1 MILAKVPNFTPE
13 CLWIVGFVYVGHSG
27 ATTNYSRREAFAS
40 IQQALDR
47 VVPFDNNHPVLIFG
61 DWNTDPQRL
70 QRIVHSWGHGLTV
83 MQFSGS
89 QITRLSTVHGRRH
102 SSIDHFVCNAPARAL
117 LTSPRV
123 DRQTAVADHFVICT
137 SIRAE
142 TQGQPPVPRAPII
155 SRHHCLK
162 ATDRIAT
169 SNYWDVL
176 VDGATDDTDTDTDI
190 HQLTSQFLE
199 SANAVADN
207 LSLRLSPPATRS
219 NRRLLSG
226 ATKRAILASNTA
238 RQAFIAAATHT
249 NPDPVQCNTLRDE
262 WSRLK
267 AAATQLE
274 RADGRKQWVKHADDL
289 DRAVSDGRTD
299 LVFAAARA
307 MSGNS
312 SRSAAVTPLYNSNG
326 IVQYDPTSILR
337 VMQCH
342 YGSLAADTTGHSLD
356 LQYWHDRQP
365 IQVSR
370 DTPLIRNSDILDQ
383 DFSWNQIAAT
393 LLQMSPRKAPGDD
406 GITTAFYQAALYMPA
421 NTQEGVPPTP
431 FARALLRV
439 CGQVFASATIPR
451 AWLCASIVSIDK
463 KDGDPL
469 NPGDKRGIAL
479 INVGLKLVCK
489 VLQMRI
495 ERFVETNNLLSYEQA
510 GFRKR
515 KECVGQVV
523 SLVDIIQRRQNA
535 GLNTHVL
542 FIDIRKAF
550 DTVPVG
556 ALLWKLQNMG
566 FPRRTLAFLKA
577 LYTSSSARARAGSL
591 LSDPFP
597 VQRGVRQGCPLSGLL
612 FNLFINDILDGVAP
626 ITVPGLPRDTNPIRG
641 LMYADDVAVF
651 ADSEQSLLAASTAVE
666 RWANQWE
673 MQFGVAKCGIISFTG
688 HLAPR
693 LDNPLDIRLHGQ
705 LVSRVESYKYLGVLI
720 DSKLDHSAWLK
731 QKRSAL
737 EHTISALHPVLANH
751 QLTVNYRSRIFSA
764 VVMGKAYYGLELVGG
779 NKSHLAPLQTTINK
793 GIRLFTGA
801 RLSTAIGPLL
811 VETGIGSLLTRSLVS
826 RGQLVRSQRWFWSR
840 RTKQLYRNRYW
851 LTPQVRPKTVKQRH
865 SFALMETLQ
874 TCGDSASLQKYVTRQ
889 LLDTSGFFKDPSFD
903 QSRAHGTR
911 YLMLAR
917 MDALWTARKAIQI
930 GILVDTHPFSVDHCI
945 LCDQQLLSTS
955 IAHLVVECKQVTGHR
970 IQSGLVPAIQKSR
983 LRLLGRALDPGV
995 ENVYTWLRGGVLNG
1009 EADLDQRWLDGTVE
1023 HESMGTRHDN
1033 RALAAR
1039 LADFLQFIQKK
1050 TTNYSRREAFA
1061 SIRQALD
1068 RVVPFD
1074 NNHPVLIF
1082 GDWNTD
1088 PQRLQRIVH
1097 SWGHGLTVM
1106 QFSGSQ
1112 ITRLSTVHGRRH
1124 SSIDHFV
1131 CNAPARALLTSPPT
1145 DRIATSNYWDVLA
1158 DGATDDTDTDTNI
1171 HQLTSQFLESANAVA
1186 DNLSL
1191 RLSPPAT
1198 RFNRRLLSGATK
1210 RAILASNTARQ
1221 AFIAVATHTNPDPVH
1236 CSTLRDE
1243 WSRLK
1248 ATATQ
1253 LERVDGRKQWVK
1265 HADNLD
1271 RAVSD
1276 GRTDLV
1282 FAAARAMS
1290 GNSSRSAAV
1299 TPLYTSDGIVQYDP
1313 TSILRVMQGH
1323 YGSLAADT
1331 TGHSLDLQYWHDRQ
1345 PIQASPN
1352 TPTIRNSE
1360 ILDQDF
1366 SWNQIAAALLQMSPR
1381 KAPGD
1386 DGITTAFYQA
1396 ALYMPANT
1404 QEGVPPTP
1412 FARALLRVCG
1422 QVFASAT
1429 IPRAWL
1435 CASIVSI
1442 DKKDG
1447 DPLNPGDKRGIALI
1461 NVGLK
1466 LVCKVLQ
1473 MRIERFVETKN
1484 LLSYEQAGFR
1494 KRKECVGQ
1502 VVSLVDIIQRRQNA
1516 GLNTHVLFIDIRKA
1530 FDTVPVGAL
1539 LWKLQN
1545 MGFPRR
1551 TLAFLKALYTSSSA
1565 RARAGSLLSDPF
1577 PVQRGVRQGCPLSGL
1592 LFNLFINDILDG
1604 VAPITVP
1611 GLPRDTNPI
1620 RGLMYADD
1628 VAVFADSEQSLLA
1641 ASTAVEQWANQW
1653 EMQFGV
1659 AKCGIIS
1666 FTGHLAP
1673 RLDNPLDIRLHG
1685 QLVSRVESY
1694 KYLGVLIDSKLDHS
1708 AWLKQKR
1715 SALEHTISAL
1725 HPVLANHQ
1733 LTVNYRS
1740 RIFSAVVMGK
1750 AYYGL
1755 ELVGG
1760 NKSHLA
1766 PLQTT
1771 INKGIRL
1778 FTGARL
1784 STAIGPLLV
1793 ETGIDSLLTRSLV
1806 SRVRL
1811 LERSVTKRT
1820 PINAIC
1826 SGTDNDV
1833 FTLNVQ
1839 GQLVRSQRWFLVSSD
1854 QTAVQEQ
1861 ILADTTSQTKDSQA
1875 TTLVCIDGN
1884 STNMWGLCIAPKLIH
1899 CILCNRQLLSTSIAH
1914 LVVECEQVTGHRIQ
1928 SGLVPAIQKSR
1939 LRLLGRALDPGVE
1952 NVYTWLRGE
1961 VLNGEADLDQRW
1973 LDGTVEHESMGTRH
1987 DNRALAARLAD
1998 FLQVAY
2004 RQYQS
2009 ILWKYHRD
2017 RLVEVG

>member
-1 MILAKVPNFTPE
+1 
-13 CLWIVGFVYVGHSG
+13 
-27 ATTNYSRREAFAS
+27 
-40 IQQALDR
+40 
-47 VVPFDNNHPVLIFG
+47 
-61 DWNTDPQRL
+61 
-70 QRIVHSWGHGLTV
+70 

-123 DRQTAVADHFVICT
+123 DRQTAVADHFVIRT

-142 TQGQPPVPRAPII
+142 AQGQPPTVQQ
-155 SRHHCLK
+155 
-162 ATDRIAT
+162 TT
-169 SNYWDVL
+169 N
-176 VDGATDDTDTDTDI
+176 TDTDI

-207 LSLRLSPPATRS
+207 LSLRLSPPVTQS

-226 ATKRAILASNTA
+226 TIKRAILASNTA
-238 RQAFIAAATHT
+238 RQAFIAAAT
-249 NPDPVQCNTLRDE
+249 NPNPVQCN
-262 WSRLK
+262 
-267 AAATQLE
+267 
-274 RADGRKQWVKHADDL
+274 
-289 DRAVSDGRTD
+289 
-299 LVFAAARA
+299 
-307 MSGNS
+307 
-312 SRSAAVTPLYNSNG
+312 
-326 IVQYDPTSILR
+326 
-337 VMQCH
+337 
-342 YGSLAADTTGHSLD
+342 
-356 LQYWHDRQP
+356 
-365 IQVSR
+365 
-370 DTPLIRNSDILDQ
+370 
-383 DFSWNQIAAT
+383 
-393 LLQMSPRKAPGDD
+393 
-406 GITTAFYQAALYMPA
+406 
-421 NTQEGVPPTP
+421 
-431 FARALLRV
+431 
-439 CGQVFASATIPR
+439 
-451 AWLCASIVSIDK
+451 
-463 KDGDPL
+463 
-469 NPGDKRGIAL
+469 
-479 INVGLKLVCK
+479 
-489 VLQMRI
+489 
-495 ERFVETNNLLSYEQA
+495 
-510 GFRKR
+510 
-515 KECVGQVV
+515 
-523 SLVDIIQRRQNA
+523 
-535 GLNTHVL
+535 
-542 FIDIRKAF
+542 
-550 DTVPVG
+550 
-556 ALLWKLQNMG
+556 
-566 FPRRTLAFLKA
+566 
-577 LYTSSSARARAGSL
+577 
-591 LSDPFP
+591 
-597 VQRGVRQGCPLSGLL
+597 
-612 FNLFINDILDGVAP
+612 
-626 ITVPGLPRDTNPIRG
+626 
-641 LMYADDVAVF
+641 
-651 ADSEQSLLAASTAVE
+651 
-666 RWANQWE
+666 
-673 MQFGVAKCGIISFTG
+673 
-688 HLAPR
+688 
-693 LDNPLDIRLHGQ
+693 
-705 LVSRVESYKYLGVLI
+705 
-720 DSKLDHSAWLK
+720 
-731 QKRSAL
+731 
-737 EHTISALHPVLANH
+737 
-751 QLTVNYRSRIFSA
+751 
-764 VVMGKAYYGLELVGG
+764 
-779 NKSHLAPLQTTINK
+779 
-793 GIRLFTGA
+793 
-801 RLSTAIGPLL
+801 
-811 VETGIGSLLTRSLVS
+811 
-826 RGQLVRSQRWFWSR
+826 
-840 RTKQLYRNRYW
+840 
-851 LTPQVRPKTVKQRH
+851 
-865 SFALMETLQ
+865 
-874 TCGDSASLQKYVTRQ
+874 
-889 LLDTSGFFKDPSFD
+889 
-903 QSRAHGTR
+903 
-911 YLMLAR
+911 
-917 MDALWTARKAIQI
+917 
-930 GILVDTHPFSVDHCI
+930 
-945 LCDQQLLSTS
+945 
-955 IAHLVVECKQVTGHR
+955 
-970 IQSGLVPAIQKSR
+970 
-983 LRLLGRALDPGV
+983 
-995 ENVYTWLRGGVLNG
+995 
-1009 EADLDQRWLDGTVE
+1009 
-1023 HESMGTRHDN
+1023 
-1033 RALAAR
+1033 
-1039 LADFLQFIQKK
+1039 
-1050 TTNYSRREAFA
+1050 
-1061 SIRQALD
+1061 
-1068 RVVPFD
+1068 
-1074 NNHPVLIF
+1074 
-1082 GDWNTD
+1082 
-1088 PQRLQRIVH
+1088 
-1097 SWGHGLTVM
+1097 
-1106 QFSGSQ
+1106 
-1112 ITRLSTVHGRRH
+1112 
-1124 SSIDHFV
+1124 
-1131 CNAPARALLTSPPT
+1131 
-1145 DRIATSNYWDVLA
+1145 
-1158 DGATDDTDTDTNI
+1158 
-1171 HQLTSQFLESANAVA
+1171 
-1186 DNLSL
+1186 
-1191 RLSPPAT
+1191 
-1198 RFNRRLLSGATK
+1198 
-1210 RAILASNTARQ
+1210 
-1221 AFIAVATHTNPDPVH
+1221 
-1236 CSTLRDE
+1236 TLRDE

-1299 TPLYTSDGIVQYDP
+1299 TPLYNSDGIVQYDP
-1313 TSILRVMQGH
+1313 TSILRVMQCH

-1345 PIQASPN
+1345 PIQTSPN
-1352 TPTIRNSE
+1352 TPTIRNSD

-1386 DGITTAFYQA
+1386 DGISTAFYQA

-1484 LLSYEQAGFR
+1484 LLSYEQAGFC
-1494 KRKECVGQ
+1494 KREECVGQ

-1551 TLAFLKALYTSSSA
+1551 TLAFLKALYTSSYA

-1611 GLPRDTNPI
+1611 GLLRDTNPI

-1641 ASTAVEQWANQW
+1641 ASTTIEQW
-1653 EMQFGV
+1653 
-1659 AKCGIIS
+1659 
-1666 FTGHLAP
+1666 
-1673 RLDNPLDIRLHG
+1673 
-1685 QLVSRVESY
+1685 LVSRVESY

-1715 SALEHTISAL
+1715 SAIEHTISAL

-1793 ETGIDSLLTRSLV
+1793 ETGIGSLLTRSLV

-1839 GQLVRSQRWFLVSSD
+1839 GQLVRSQRWFWSRRTKQLYRNRYWLTPQVRPKTVKQRHSFALMETLRTCGDSASLQKYVTRQFLDTSGFFKDPSFDQSRAHGTRYLMLARMDALWTARKAIQIGILV
-1854 QTAVQEQ
+1854 
-1861 ILADTTSQTKDSQA
+1861 DTHPFSVD
-1875 TTLVCIDGN
+1875 
-1884 STNMWGLCIAPKLIH
+1884 H
-1899 CILCNRQLLSTSIAH
+1899 CILCDQQLLSTSIAH

-1952 NVYTWLRGE
+1952 NVYTWLRGG

-1973 LDGTVEHESMGTRH
+1973 LDGTVEHKSMGTRH

-2009 ILWKYHRD
+2009 TLWKYHRD
-2017 RLVEVG
+2017 HLVEVG

>member
-1 MILAKVPNFTPE
+1 MHLYLCLWLRGGVLNGEADLDQQWLDGTVEHESMGTRHDNRALAARLVPGFDVIQHPATGPGRRGIALGIPSCFGGHEHGSAVGTMILAKVPNFTPE
-13 CLWIVGFVYVGHSG
+13 CLWIVGSVYIEHSG

-40 IQQALDR
+40 IRQALDR

-123 DRQTAVADHFVICT
+123 DRQTAVADHFVIRT

-142 TQGQPPVPRAPII
+142 AQGQPPAPRAPTI
-155 SRHHCLK
+155 SRHHCLE

-176 VDGATDDTDTDTDI
+176 ADGASDDTDTDTDI

-207 LSLRLSPPATRS
+207 LSLRLSPPVTRS

-226 ATKRAILASNTA
+226 TTKRAILAINTA
-238 RQAFIAAATHT
+238 WQAFIAAATT
-249 NPDPVQCNTLRDE
+249 NRNPDPVQCNTLRDE

-274 RADGRKQWVKHADDL
+274 RVDGRKQWVKHADNL

-299 LVFAAARA
+299 LVFSAARA

-312 SRSAAVTPLYNSNG
+312 SRSAAVTPLYNSDG

-337 VMQCH
+337 VMQGH

-365 IQVSR
+365 IQVSPN
-370 DTPLIRNSDILDQ
+370 TPPTIRNSDILDQ
-383 DFSWNQIAAT
+383 DFSWNQIAAA

-515 KECVGQVV
+515 EECVGQVV

-535 GLNTHVL
+535 GINTHVL

-651 ADSEQSLLAASTAVE
+651 ADSEQSLLAASTAIE
-666 RWANQWE
+666 QWANQWE

-688 HLAPR
+688 HLAPQ
-693 LDNPLDIRLHGQ
+693 LDNQLDIRLHGQ

-737 EHTISALHPVLANH
+737 EHTISALYPVLANH

-826 RGQLVRSQRWFWSR
+826 RVRLLERSVTKRTPINAICSGTDNDVFTLNVQGQLVRSQRWFWSR

-865 SFALMETLQ
+865 SFALMETLR

-955 IAHLVVECKQVTGHR
+955 IAHLVVECEQVAGHR

-1039 LADFLQFIQKK
+1039 LADFLQ
-1050 TTNYSRREAFA
+1050 
-1061 SIRQALD
+1061 
-1068 RVVPFD
+1068 
-1074 NNHPVLIF
+1074 
-1082 GDWNTD
+1082 
-1088 PQRLQRIVH
+1088 
-1097 SWGHGLTVM
+1097 
-1106 QFSGSQ
+1106 
-1112 ITRLSTVHGRRH
+1112 
-1124 SSIDHFV
+1124 
-1131 CNAPARALLTSPPT
+1131 
-1145 DRIATSNYWDVLA
+1145 
-1158 DGATDDTDTDTNI
+1158 
-1171 HQLTSQFLESANAVA
+1171 
-1186 DNLSL
+1186 
-1191 RLSPPAT
+1191 
-1198 RFNRRLLSGATK
+1198 
-1210 RAILASNTARQ
+1210 
-1221 AFIAVATHTNPDPVH
+1221 
-1236 CSTLRDE
+1236 
-1243 WSRLK
+1243 
-1248 ATATQ
+1248 
-1253 LERVDGRKQWVK
+1253 
-1265 HADNLD
+1265 
-1271 RAVSD
+1271 
-1276 GRTDLV
+1276 
-1282 FAAARAMS
+1282 
-1290 GNSSRSAAV
+1290 
-1299 TPLYTSDGIVQYDP
+1299 
-1313 TSILRVMQGH
+1313 
-1323 YGSLAADT
+1323 
-1331 TGHSLDLQYWHDRQ
+1331 
-1345 PIQASPN
+1345 
-1352 TPTIRNSE
+1352 
-1360 ILDQDF
+1360 
-1366 SWNQIAAALLQMSPR
+1366 
-1381 KAPGD
+1381 
-1386 DGITTAFYQA
+1386 
-1396 ALYMPANT
+1396 
-1404 QEGVPPTP
+1404 
-1412 FARALLRVCG
+1412 
-1422 QVFASAT
+1422 
-1429 IPRAWL
+1429 
-1435 CASIVSI
+1435 
-1442 DKKDG
+1442 
-1447 DPLNPGDKRGIALI
+1447 
-1461 NVGLK
+1461 
-1466 LVCKVLQ
+1466 
-1473 MRIERFVETKN
+1473 
-1484 LLSYEQAGFR
+1484 
-1494 KRKECVGQ
+1494 
-1502 VVSLVDIIQRRQNA
+1502 
-1516 GLNTHVLFIDIRKA
+1516 
-1530 FDTVPVGAL
+1530 
-1539 LWKLQN
+1539 
-1545 MGFPRR
+1545 
-1551 TLAFLKALYTSSSA
+1551 
-1565 RARAGSLLSDPF
+1565 
-1577 PVQRGVRQGCPLSGL
+1577 
-1592 LFNLFINDILDG
+1592 
-1604 VAPITVP
+1604 
-1611 GLPRDTNPI
+1611 
-1620 RGLMYADD
+1620 
-1628 VAVFADSEQSLLA
+1628 
-1641 ASTAVEQWANQW
+1641 
-1653 EMQFGV
+1653 
-1659 AKCGIIS
+1659 
-1666 FTGHLAP
+1666 
-1673 RLDNPLDIRLHG
+1673 
-1685 QLVSRVESY
+1685 
-1694 KYLGVLIDSKLDHS
+1694 
-1708 AWLKQKR
+1708 
-1715 SALEHTISAL
+1715 
-1725 HPVLANHQ
+1725 
-1733 LTVNYRS
+1733 
-1740 RIFSAVVMGK
+1740 
-1750 AYYGL
+1750 
-1755 ELVGG
+1755 
-1760 NKSHLA
+1760 
-1766 PLQTT
+1766 
-1771 INKGIRL
+1771 
-1778 FTGARL
+1778 
-1784 STAIGPLLV
+1784 
-1793 ETGIDSLLTRSLV
+1793 
-1806 SRVRL
+1806 
-1811 LERSVTKRT
+1811 
-1820 PINAIC
+1820 
-1826 SGTDNDV
+1826 
-1833 FTLNVQ
+1833 
-1839 GQLVRSQRWFLVSSD
+1839 
-1854 QTAVQEQ
+1854 
-1861 ILADTTSQTKDSQA
+1861 
-1875 TTLVCIDGN
+1875 
-1884 STNMWGLCIAPKLIH
+1884 
-1899 CILCNRQLLSTSIAH
+1899 
-1914 LVVECEQVTGHRIQ
+1914 
-1928 SGLVPAIQKSR
+1928 
-1939 LRLLGRALDPGVE
+1939 
-1952 NVYTWLRGE
+1952 
-1961 VLNGEADLDQRW
+1961 
-1973 LDGTVEHESMGTRH
+1973 
-1987 DNRALAARLAD
+1987 
-1998 FLQVAY
+1998 VAY

-2009 ILWKYHRD
+2009 TLWKYHRD

>member
-1 MILAKVPNFTPE
+1 MANSDISVPSVDHRQEPSLSPSTTFSIYGLAAVSITYLRSILAPILGHQMEHVSKIDRRTTKHGARFRITVPEDRQRNIIQRLERQSKQTHWRIRQNYRHRRPDQPRPTAPPPPLSRQILAVNVANISNKRPAIRHIVRNTRLWAISETCITSSKFRFTVPGFDVIQHPATGPGRRGIALGIPSCFGGHEHGSAVGTMILAKVPNFTTE
-13 CLWIVGFVYVGHSG
+13 CLWIVGSVYVGHSG

-40 IQQALDR
+40 IRQALDR

-70 QRIVHSWGHGLTV
+70 QRIVHLWGHGLTV

-123 DRQTAVADHFVICT
+123 DRQTAVANHFVIRT

-142 TQGQPPVPRAPII
+142 AQGQPPVPRAPTI
-155 SRHHCLK
+155 SRHHCLE

-176 VDGATDDTDTDTDI
+176 ADGAADDTDTDI
-190 HQLTSQFLE
+190 HQLTCQFLE

-226 ATKRAILASNTA
+226 TTKRAILASNTA

-249 NPDPVQCNTLRDE
+249 NPDPVQCSTLRDE

-274 RADGRKQWVKHADDL
+274 RVNGRKQWVKHADNL

-337 VMQCH
+337 VMQGH

-365 IQVSR
+365 IQVSPN
-370 DTPLIRNSDILDQ
+370 TPTIRNSDILDQ
-383 DFSWNQIAAT
+383 DFSWNQIAAA

-431 FARALLRV
+431 FACALLRV

-515 KECVGQVV
+515 EECVGQVV

-612 FNLFINDILDGVAP
+612 FNLFIDDILDGVAP

-651 ADSEQSLLAASTAVE
+651 ADFEQSVLAASTA
-666 RWANQWE
+666 
-673 MQFGVAKCGIISFTG
+673 I
-688 HLAPR
+688 
-693 LDNPLDIRLHGQ
+693 
-705 LVSRVESYKYLGVLI
+705 
-720 DSKLDHSAWLK
+720 
-731 QKRSAL
+731 
-737 EHTISALHPVLANH
+737 
-751 QLTVNYRSRIFSA
+751 
-764 VVMGKAYYGLELVGG
+764 
-779 NKSHLAPLQTTINK
+779 
-793 GIRLFTGA
+793 
-801 RLSTAIGPLL
+801 
-811 VETGIGSLLTRSLVS
+811 
-826 RGQLVRSQRWFWSR
+826 
-840 RTKQLYRNRYW
+840 
-851 LTPQVRPKTVKQRH
+851 
-865 SFALMETLQ
+865 
-874 TCGDSASLQKYVTRQ
+874 
-889 LLDTSGFFKDPSFD
+889 
-903 QSRAHGTR
+903 
-911 YLMLAR
+911 
-917 MDALWTARKAIQI
+917 
-930 GILVDTHPFSVDHCI
+930 
-945 LCDQQLLSTS
+945 
-955 IAHLVVECKQVTGHR
+955 
-970 IQSGLVPAIQKSR
+970 
-983 LRLLGRALDPGV
+983 
-995 ENVYTWLRGGVLNG
+995 
-1009 EADLDQRWLDGTVE
+1009 
-1023 HESMGTRHDN
+1023 
-1033 RALAAR
+1033 
-1039 LADFLQFIQKK
+1039 
-1050 TTNYSRREAFA
+1050 
-1061 SIRQALD
+1061 
-1068 RVVPFD
+1068 
-1074 NNHPVLIF
+1074 
-1082 GDWNTD
+1082 
-1088 PQRLQRIVH
+1088 
-1097 SWGHGLTVM
+1097 
-1106 QFSGSQ
+1106 
-1112 ITRLSTVHGRRH
+1112 
-1124 SSIDHFV
+1124 
-1131 CNAPARALLTSPPT
+1131 
-1145 DRIATSNYWDVLA
+1145 
-1158 DGATDDTDTDTNI
+1158 
-1171 HQLTSQFLESANAVA
+1171 
-1186 DNLSL
+1186 
-1191 RLSPPAT
+1191 
-1198 RFNRRLLSGATK
+1198 
-1210 RAILASNTARQ
+1210 
-1221 AFIAVATHTNPDPVH
+1221 
-1236 CSTLRDE
+1236 
-1243 WSRLK
+1243 
-1248 ATATQ
+1248 
-1253 LERVDGRKQWVK
+1253 
-1265 HADNLD
+1265 
-1271 RAVSD
+1271 
-1276 GRTDLV
+1276 
-1282 FAAARAMS
+1282 
-1290 GNSSRSAAV
+1290 
-1299 TPLYTSDGIVQYDP
+1299 
-1313 TSILRVMQGH
+1313 
-1323 YGSLAADT
+1323 
-1331 TGHSLDLQYWHDRQ
+1331 
-1345 PIQASPN
+1345 
-1352 TPTIRNSE
+1352 
-1360 ILDQDF
+1360 
-1366 SWNQIAAALLQMSPR
+1366 
-1381 KAPGD
+1381 
-1386 DGITTAFYQA
+1386 
-1396 ALYMPANT
+1396 
-1404 QEGVPPTP
+1404 
-1412 FARALLRVCG
+1412 
-1422 QVFASAT
+1422 
-1429 IPRAWL
+1429 
-1435 CASIVSI
+1435 
-1442 DKKDG
+1442 
-1447 DPLNPGDKRGIALI
+1447 
-1461 NVGLK
+1461 
-1466 LVCKVLQ
+1466 
-1473 MRIERFVETKN
+1473 
-1484 LLSYEQAGFR
+1484 
-1494 KRKECVGQ
+1494 
-1502 VVSLVDIIQRRQNA
+1502 
-1516 GLNTHVLFIDIRKA
+1516 
-1530 FDTVPVGAL
+1530 
-1539 LWKLQN
+1539 
-1545 MGFPRR
+1545 
-1551 TLAFLKALYTSSSA
+1551 
-1565 RARAGSLLSDPF
+1565 
-1577 PVQRGVRQGCPLSGL
+1577 
-1592 LFNLFINDILDG
+1592 
-1604 VAPITVP
+1604 
-1611 GLPRDTNPI
+1611 
-1620 RGLMYADD
+1620 
-1628 VAVFADSEQSLLA
+1628 
-1641 ASTAVEQWANQW
+1641 EQWANQW

-1784 STAIGPLLV
+1784 LTAIGPFWLKLGLGLFSLAHWFHENRYWLTPQIRPKTVKQRHSFALMETLRTCGDSASLQKYVTRQLLD
-1793 ETGIDSLLTRSLV
+1793 TSGFFKDPSFDQSRAHGTRYLMLARMDALWTARKAIRIGILV
-1806 SRVRL
+1806 DTHPFS
-1811 LERSVTKRT
+1811 
-1820 PINAIC
+1820 
-1826 SGTDNDV
+1826 
-1833 FTLNVQ
+1833 
-1839 GQLVRSQRWFLVSSD
+1839 
-1854 QTAVQEQ
+1854 
-1861 ILADTTSQTKDSQA
+1861 AD
-1875 TTLVCIDGN
+1875 
-1884 STNMWGLCIAPKLIH
+1884 H
-1899 CILCNRQLLSTSIAH
+1899 CILCDQQLLSTSIAH

-1952 NVYTWLRGE
+1952 NVYTWLRGG

-2009 ILWKYHRD
+2009 TLWQIPPGSPCGSWLTD
-2017 RLVEVG
+2017 L

>member
-1 MILAKVPNFTPE
+1 MANSDISVSSVDHRQEQSSHTTFSIYGLAAVSITYLRFILAPILGHQMEHISKIDRHQPRPTAPPPPLSRQILAVNVANISNKRPAIRHIVRNTRLWAISETCITSSKFRFTVPGFDVIQHPATGPGRRGIALGIPSCFGGHEHGSAVGTMILAKVPNFTPE
-13 CLWIVGFVYVGHSG
+13 CLWIVGSVY
-27 ATTNYSRREAFAS
+27 
-40 IQQALDR
+40 
-47 VVPFDNNHPVLIFG
+47 
-61 DWNTDPQRL
+61 NTDPQRL

-83 MQFSGS
+83 MQFSGL
-89 QITRLSTVHGRRH
+89 QITRLSTVHDRRH

-117 LTSPRV
+117 LTSP
-123 DRQTAVADHFVICT
+123 
-137 SIRAE
+137 
-142 TQGQPPVPRAPII
+142 P
-155 SRHHCLK
+155 
-162 ATDRIAT
+162 TDRIAT

-176 VDGATDDTDTDTDI
+176 ADGAADDTDTDTDI

-226 ATKRAILASNTA
+226 TTKRAILASNTA

-274 RADGRKQWVKHADDL
+274 RVDGRKQWVKHADNL

-312 SRSAAVTPLYNSNG
+312 SRSAAVTPLYNSDG

-337 VMQCH
+337 VMQGH

-370 DTPLIRNSDILDQ
+370 DTPPIRNSDILDQ
-383 DFSWNQIAAT
+383 DFSWNQIAAA

-421 NTQEGVPPTP
+421 NTK
-431 FARALLRV
+431 
-439 CGQVFASATIPR
+439 
-451 AWLCASIVSIDK
+451 K

-515 KECVGQVV
+515 EECVGQVV

-566 FPRRTLAFLKA
+566 FPCRTLAFLKA
-577 LYTSSSARARAGSL
+577 LYTSSSARTRARAGSL

-666 RWANQWE
+666 QWANRWE

-826 RGQLVRSQRWFWSR
+826 RVRLLERSVTKRTPINAICSGTDNDVFTLNVQGQLVRSQRWFWSR

-865 SFALMETLQ
+865 SFALMETLR

-911 YLMLAR
+911 YLMLTR

-955 IAHLVVECKQVTGHR
+955 IAHLVVKCEQVTGHR

-1039 LADFLQFIQKK
+1039 LADFLQ
-1050 TTNYSRREAFA
+1050 
-1061 SIRQALD
+1061 
-1068 RVVPFD
+1068 
-1074 NNHPVLIF
+1074 
-1082 GDWNTD
+1082 
-1088 PQRLQRIVH
+1088 
-1097 SWGHGLTVM
+1097 
-1106 QFSGSQ
+1106 
-1112 ITRLSTVHGRRH
+1112 
-1124 SSIDHFV
+1124 
-1131 CNAPARALLTSPPT
+1131 
-1145 DRIATSNYWDVLA
+1145 
-1158 DGATDDTDTDTNI
+1158 
-1171 HQLTSQFLESANAVA
+1171 
-1186 DNLSL
+1186 
-1191 RLSPPAT
+1191 
-1198 RFNRRLLSGATK
+1198 
-1210 RAILASNTARQ
+1210 
-1221 AFIAVATHTNPDPVH
+1221 
-1236 CSTLRDE
+1236 
-1243 WSRLK
+1243 
-1248 ATATQ
+1248 
-1253 LERVDGRKQWVK
+1253 
-1265 HADNLD
+1265 
-1271 RAVSD
+1271 
-1276 GRTDLV
+1276 
-1282 FAAARAMS
+1282 
-1290 GNSSRSAAV
+1290 
-1299 TPLYTSDGIVQYDP
+1299 
-1313 TSILRVMQGH
+1313 
-1323 YGSLAADT
+1323 
-1331 TGHSLDLQYWHDRQ
+1331 
-1345 PIQASPN
+1345 
-1352 TPTIRNSE
+1352 
-1360 ILDQDF
+1360 
-1366 SWNQIAAALLQMSPR
+1366 
-1381 KAPGD
+1381 
-1386 DGITTAFYQA
+1386 
-1396 ALYMPANT
+1396 
-1404 QEGVPPTP
+1404 
-1412 FARALLRVCG
+1412 
-1422 QVFASAT
+1422 
-1429 IPRAWL
+1429 
-1435 CASIVSI
+1435 
-1442 DKKDG
+1442 
-1447 DPLNPGDKRGIALI
+1447 
-1461 NVGLK
+1461 
-1466 LVCKVLQ
+1466 
-1473 MRIERFVETKN
+1473 
-1484 LLSYEQAGFR
+1484 
-1494 KRKECVGQ
+1494 
-1502 VVSLVDIIQRRQNA
+1502 
-1516 GLNTHVLFIDIRKA
+1516 
-1530 FDTVPVGAL
+1530 
-1539 LWKLQN
+1539 
-1545 MGFPRR
+1545 
-1551 TLAFLKALYTSSSA
+1551 
-1565 RARAGSLLSDPF
+1565 
-1577 PVQRGVRQGCPLSGL
+1577 
-1592 LFNLFINDILDG
+1592 
-1604 VAPITVP
+1604 
-1611 GLPRDTNPI
+1611 
-1620 RGLMYADD
+1620 
-1628 VAVFADSEQSLLA
+1628 
-1641 ASTAVEQWANQW
+1641 
-1653 EMQFGV
+1653 
-1659 AKCGIIS
+1659 
-1666 FTGHLAP
+1666 
-1673 RLDNPLDIRLHG
+1673 
-1685 QLVSRVESY
+1685 
-1694 KYLGVLIDSKLDHS
+1694 
-1708 AWLKQKR
+1708 
-1715 SALEHTISAL
+1715 
-1725 HPVLANHQ
+1725 
-1733 LTVNYRS
+1733 
-1740 RIFSAVVMGK
+1740 
-1750 AYYGL
+1750 
-1755 ELVGG
+1755 
-1760 NKSHLA
+1760 
-1766 PLQTT
+1766 
-1771 INKGIRL
+1771 
-1778 FTGARL
+1778 
-1784 STAIGPLLV
+1784 
-1793 ETGIDSLLTRSLV
+1793 
-1806 SRVRL
+1806 
-1811 LERSVTKRT
+1811 
-1820 PINAIC
+1820 
-1826 SGTDNDV
+1826 
-1833 FTLNVQ
+1833 
-1839 GQLVRSQRWFLVSSD
+1839 
-1854 QTAVQEQ
+1854 
-1861 ILADTTSQTKDSQA
+1861 
-1875 TTLVCIDGN
+1875 
-1884 STNMWGLCIAPKLIH
+1884 
-1899 CILCNRQLLSTSIAH
+1899 
-1914 LVVECEQVTGHRIQ
+1914 
-1928 SGLVPAIQKSR
+1928 
-1939 LRLLGRALDPGVE
+1939 
-1952 NVYTWLRGE
+1952 
-1961 VLNGEADLDQRW
+1961 
-1973 LDGTVEHESMGTRH
+1973 
-1987 DNRALAARLAD
+1987 
-1998 FLQVAY
+1998 VAY

-2009 ILWKYHRD
+2009 TLWKYHRD

>member
-1 MILAKVPNFTPE
+1 MSDTPLSTHPPSPTDHLLPDTPVSMANSDISVPSVDHRQEPSTSTTFSIYGLAAVSITYLRSILAPILGHQMEHVSKIDRRTTKHGARFRITVPEDRQRNIIQRLERQSKQTHWRVWQNYRHRRPDQPRPTVPPPPLSRQILAVNVANISNKRPAIRHIVRNARLWAISETCITSSKLRFTVPGFDVIQHLAMGPGRRGIALGIPSCFGGHEHGSAVGTMILAKVPNFTPE
-13 CLWIVGFVYVGHSG
+13 CLWIVGSVYVGHSG
-27 ATTNYSRREAFAS
+27 A
-40 IQQALDR
+40 
-47 VVPFDNNHPVLIFG
+47 
-61 DWNTDPQRL
+61 
-70 QRIVHSWGHGLTV
+70 
-83 MQFSGS
+83 
-89 QITRLSTVHGRRH
+89 
-102 SSIDHFVCNAPARAL
+102 
-117 LTSPRV
+117 
-123 DRQTAVADHFVICT
+123 
-137 SIRAE
+137 
-142 TQGQPPVPRAPII
+142 
-155 SRHHCLK
+155 
-162 ATDRIAT
+162 
-169 SNYWDVL
+169 
-176 VDGATDDTDTDTDI
+176 
-190 HQLTSQFLE
+190 
-199 SANAVADN
+199 
-207 LSLRLSPPATRS
+207 
-219 NRRLLSG
+219 
-226 ATKRAILASNTA
+226 
-238 RQAFIAAATHT
+238 
-249 NPDPVQCNTLRDE
+249 
-262 WSRLK
+262 
-267 AAATQLE
+267 
-274 RADGRKQWVKHADDL
+274 
-289 DRAVSDGRTD
+289 
-299 LVFAAARA
+299 
-307 MSGNS
+307 
-312 SRSAAVTPLYNSNG
+312 
-326 IVQYDPTSILR
+326 
-337 VMQCH
+337 
-342 YGSLAADTTGHSLD
+342 
-356 LQYWHDRQP
+356 
-365 IQVSR
+365 
-370 DTPLIRNSDILDQ
+370 
-383 DFSWNQIAAT
+383 
-393 LLQMSPRKAPGDD
+393 
-406 GITTAFYQAALYMPA
+406 
-421 NTQEGVPPTP
+421 
-431 FARALLRV
+431 
-439 CGQVFASATIPR
+439 
-451 AWLCASIVSIDK
+451 
-463 KDGDPL
+463 
-469 NPGDKRGIAL
+469 
-479 INVGLKLVCK
+479 
-489 VLQMRI
+489 
-495 ERFVETNNLLSYEQA
+495 
-510 GFRKR
+510 
-515 KECVGQVV
+515 
-523 SLVDIIQRRQNA
+523 
-535 GLNTHVL
+535 
-542 FIDIRKAF
+542 
-550 DTVPVG
+550 
-556 ALLWKLQNMG
+556 
-566 FPRRTLAFLKA
+566 
-577 LYTSSSARARAGSL
+577 
-591 LSDPFP
+591 
-597 VQRGVRQGCPLSGLL
+597 
-612 FNLFINDILDGVAP
+612 
-626 ITVPGLPRDTNPIRG
+626 
-641 LMYADDVAVF
+641 
-651 ADSEQSLLAASTAVE
+651 
-666 RWANQWE
+666 
-673 MQFGVAKCGIISFTG
+673 
-688 HLAPR
+688 
-693 LDNPLDIRLHGQ
+693 
-705 LVSRVESYKYLGVLI
+705 
-720 DSKLDHSAWLK
+720 
-731 QKRSAL
+731 
-737 EHTISALHPVLANH
+737 
-751 QLTVNYRSRIFSA
+751 
-764 VVMGKAYYGLELVGG
+764 
-779 NKSHLAPLQTTINK
+779 
-793 GIRLFTGA
+793 
-801 RLSTAIGPLL
+801 
-811 VETGIGSLLTRSLVS
+811 
-826 RGQLVRSQRWFWSR
+826 
-840 RTKQLYRNRYW
+840 
-851 LTPQVRPKTVKQRH
+851 
-865 SFALMETLQ
+865 
-874 TCGDSASLQKYVTRQ
+874 
-889 LLDTSGFFKDPSFD
+889 
-903 QSRAHGTR
+903 
-911 YLMLAR
+911 
-917 MDALWTARKAIQI
+917 
-930 GILVDTHPFSVDHCI
+930 
-945 LCDQQLLSTS
+945 
-955 IAHLVVECKQVTGHR
+955 
-970 IQSGLVPAIQKSR
+970 
-983 LRLLGRALDPGV
+983 
-995 ENVYTWLRGGVLNG
+995 
-1009 EADLDQRWLDGTVE
+1009 
-1023 HESMGTRHDN
+1023 
-1033 RALAAR
+1033 
-1039 LADFLQFIQKK
+1039 

-1131 CNAPARALLTSPPT
+1131 CNAPARALLTSTRVDRQTAVADHFVIRTSIRAEAQGQPPAPRAPTISRHHCLEAT
-1145 DRIATSNYWDVLA
+1145 DRIATSNYWDILA
-1158 DGATDDTDTDTNI
+1158 DGAADNTDTDI
-1171 HQLTSQFLESANAVA
+1171 HQLTSQFLESANVIA

-1198 RFNRRLLSGATK
+1198 RSNRRLLSGTTK

-1221 AFIAVATHTNPDPVH
+1221 AFIAAATHTNPDPVH
-1236 CSTLRDE
+1236 CNTLRDE

-1248 ATATQ
+1248 AAATQ

-1282 FAAARAMS
+1282 FSAARAMS

-1299 TPLYTSDGIVQYDP
+1299 TPLYNSDGIVQYDP

-1352 TPTIRNSE
+1352 TPTIRNSD

-1366 SWNQIAAALLQMSPR
+1366 SWNQITAALLQMSPR

-1396 ALYMPANT
+1396 ALYTPANT

-1466 LVCKVLQ
+1466 LVCK
-1473 MRIERFVETKN
+1473 
-1484 LLSYEQAGFR
+1484 AGFR
-1494 KRKECVGQ
+1494 KREECVGQ

-1516 GLNTHVLFIDIRKA
+1516 GLNTHVLFIDIREA

-1611 GLPRDTNPI
+1611 GLSRGTNPI

-1641 ASTAVEQWANQW
+1641 ASTAVEQWANRW

-1694 KYLGVLIDSKLDHS
+1694 KHLGVLIDSKLDHS

-1755 ELVGG
+1755 ELVGS

-1771 INKGIRL
+1771 INKGIQL

-1784 STAIGPLLV
+1784 STTIGPLLV
-1793 ETGIDSLLTRSLV
+1793 ETGIGSLLTRPLV

-1820 PINAIC
+1820 PTNAIC
-1826 SGTDNDV
+1826 SGTDNNV

-1839 GQLVRSQRWFLVSSD
+1839 GQLVRSQRWFWSRRTKQLYRNRYWLTPQVRPKTVKQRHSFALMETLRTCGDSASLQKYVTRQLLDTSGFFKDPSFDQSRAHGTRYLMLARMDALWTARKAIQIGILV
-1854 QTAVQEQ
+1854 
-1861 ILADTTSQTKDSQA
+1861 DTHPFSVD
-1875 TTLVCIDGN
+1875 
-1884 STNMWGLCIAPKLIH
+1884 H
-1899 CILCNRQLLSTSIAH
+1899 CILCDQQLLSTSIAH

-1939 LRLLGRALDPGVE
+1939 LRLLGRSTRSGCGECIYLAPRWSLKWRSRSGPVVGWTGLWSMNLWV
-1952 NVYTWLRGE
+1952 RGMTI
-1961 VLNGEADLDQRW
+1961 GCWQH
-1973 LDGTVEHESMGTRH
+1973 G
-1987 DNRALAARLAD
+1987 
-1998 FLQVAY
+1998 
-2004 RQYQS
+2004 
-2009 ILWKYHRD
+2009 
-2017 RLVEVG
+2017 